1 MTDNQMVDIKIS
13 EAGDLTLSFRGRMS
27 RDHYKELSSA
37 CNSVLKRGI
46 PAHLKVDL
54 SGVSYIDAS
63 GVLLIHQ
70 LMEKMGK
77 DSVPFEMIYGTSENQ
92 RIINLYVAALTA
104 SPAKGDERKRQNMF
118 VIIGAQAE
126 RIGAG
131 FERLMVFLG
140 EIFRALIQ
148 SAFHPRAVRWSA
160 VLDYIRK
167 AGVDGF
173 PVVGLIGLLVGLIM
187 AFMASL
193 QLKQF
198 GANIYVA
205 SLVSIAIIKELGPI
219 MTAIVVTGRS
229 GSAFA
234 AEIGT
239 MMVNEE
245 VDALRTMGFDPNRFL
260 VVPKILAAL
269 IVVPLL
275 TIYADVLGILGGLI
289 VGVTGL
295 DLTAYAYINQ
305 TVKTMHAVDIGWS
318 MVKSLFFAFMI
329 TSIVCYRGFQ
339 VRGGAESVGEAAT
352 SAVVSAIFVV
362 IIVDSVFAIMF
373 HYLDIG

>member
-1 MTDNQMVDIKIS
+1 MADKQIVYINIS
-13 EAGDLTLSFRGRMS
+13 ETGEATLSFLGRMS
-27 RDHYKELSSA
+27 REHFKELSSFCDSA
-37 CNSVLKRGI
+37 LRTRI
-46 PAHLKVDL
+46 PARLKVDL
-54 SGVSYIDAS
+54 SSVSYIDAS

-70 LMEKMGK
+70 LLEKMEKEN
-77 DSVPFEMIYGTSENQ
+77 VPFEIVYGTDKNR
-92 RIINLYVAALTA
+92 RIINLYEAALTVQ
-104 SPAKGDERKRQNMF
+104 PAKGNERKRWNIF
-118 VIIGAQAE
+118 VMIGAQAE
-126 RIGAG
+126 QMGAG
-131 FERLMVFLG
+131 FYKLMIFLG
-140 EIFRALIQ
+140 EIIRALIQ
-148 SAFHPRAVRWSA
+148 SAFYPRSVRWNA
-160 VLDYIRK
+160 VLDYIKK

-219 MTAIVVTGRS
+219 MTAIVITGRS

-275 TIYADVLGILGGLI
+275 TIYADILGILGGLI

-305 TVKTMHAVDIGWS
+305 TIKTMHAVDITWS
-318 MVKSLFFAFMI
+318 IVKSLFFAFMI
-329 TSIVCYRGFQ
+329 TTIVCYRGFQ
-339 VRGGAESVGEAAT
+339 VRGGAEAVGEAAT
-352 SAVVSAIFVV
+352 SAVVSAIFVT

-373 HYLDIG
+373 HYLNIG